1 MKSVVI
7 SSMKLLSGMLL
18 ITLAVALAC
27 GQGAGTVGKLDIDR
41 LDRLSAKAAEIVSV
55 NLDERLLRIV
65 PKALSKDPDDEKV
78 RKIIADLKGVYVKS
92 FDFDAEGAYGEADV
106 GPIRQ
111 QLRSPGWSRIIE
123 VTSRREG
130 KNVEVYI
137 LTNGGR
143 IDAMAVLAFEP
154 KQLTVVNIVGTVD
167 LEKLSKLEG
176 QFGIPD
182 LELEQNTRT
191 QKK

>member
-1 MKSVVI
+1 MRSFI
-7 SSMKLLSGMLL
+7 TSSIKPASGILL
-18 ITLAVALAC
+18 IILAFIVAC
-27 GQGAGTVGKLDIDR
+27 GQAAGTIGKLDIDR
-41 LDRLSAKAAEIVSV
+41 LDQLSAKAAEIVNV

-65 PKALSKDPDDEKV
+65 PKALSRDPDDEKV
-78 RKIIADLKGVYVKS
+78 RRIIADLKGVYVKS
-92 FDFDAEGAYGEADV
+92 FDFDTEGAYGEADV
-106 GPIRQ
+106 NPIRQ

-137 LTNGGR
+137 LTNGGHV
-143 IDAMAVLAFEP
+143 DAMAVLAFEP

-167 LEKLSKLEG
+167 LDKLSKLEG

-182 LELEQNTRT
+182 LELEQNTKT

>member
-1 MKSVVI
+1 MKSFVI
-7 SSMKLLSGMLL
+7 SSMKLASGMLL

-27 GQGAGTVGKLDIDR
+27 GQAAGTVGKLDIDR
-41 LDRLSAKAAEIVSV
+41 LDRLSAKAAEIVNV

-137 LTNGGR
+137 LTNGTH